1 MKKIIYYIVFA
12 IFFVVIIYLLRNRN
26 IPNLTKSPYIV
37 NQCEDVT
44 MDVISL
50 EGTFITVA
58 IGYFAKNSGI
68 YGDSYIL
75 EININGEWFSL
86 PESKNAIFFDVGLS
100 MEKGKTYYWS
110 TDLNQ
115 LYKQLNPGLYRIL
128 KDITICGQTYYISA
142 DFTIDS

>member
-12 IFFVVIIYLLRNRN
+12 IFFAVIIYLLRNRN

-58 IGYFAKNSGI
+58 IGYFAKTQE
-68 YGDSYIL
+68 YIVIVTFWKL
-75 EININGEWFSL
+75 TSMGNGSRFLRVKTLYFSML
-86 PESKNAIFFDVGLS
+86 VCLWKRE
-100 MEKGKTYYWS
+100 
-110 TDLNQ
+110 
-115 LYKQLNPGLYRIL
+115 RH
-128 KDITICGQTYYISA
+128 ITGVQI
-142 DFTIDS
+142 